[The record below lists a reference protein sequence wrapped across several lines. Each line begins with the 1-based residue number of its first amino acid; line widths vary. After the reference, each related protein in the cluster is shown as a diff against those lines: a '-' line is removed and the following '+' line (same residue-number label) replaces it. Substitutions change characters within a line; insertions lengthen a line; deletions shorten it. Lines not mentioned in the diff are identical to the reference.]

1 MRDPEPESSEPE
13 LSQAQQTL
21 VAALEEACR
30 VDPSKLDVAKV
41 DTRELIRM
49 DEAFAAASQAAK
61 EAVSMRLRTDRAKEQ
76 AAEREAEA
84 GPRTSPAHRVFDD
97 ARGNHWHA
105 FAVKSS
111 TAIEERRALPEAF
124 RRGWLVFESGDEI
137 RRLAPVPENWEE
149 LPVEALRDLCQRASV
164 SRRRGASPPSGSDS
178 DRLLT

>member
-1 MRDPEPESSEPE
+1 MRDPDPESFEPE

-30 VDPSKLDVAKV
+30 VDASELDVAKV

-61 EAVSMRLRTDRAKEQ
+61 EAVSLRLRTDQAKEQ

-84 GPRTSPAHRVFDD
+84 GPRTSPAHRVFNDVQ
-97 ARGNHWHA
+97 GNQWHA
-105 FAVKSS
+105 FAVKGSS
-111 TAIEERRALPEAF
+111 AMEERRALPEAF
-124 RRGWLVFESGDEI
+124 RRGWLVFESNDEL
-137 RRLAPVPENWEE
+137 RRLAPVPDNWEE
-149 LPVEALRDLCQRASV
+149 LSVDALRGLCQRALAA
-164 SRRRGASPPSGSDS
+164 RRRGAPPRAGTDS